1 LVIIG
6 GNKNRLSSRER
17 SLLEEGKMKPRRSA
31 SSLRVLGAV
40 LIVLA
45 GICFFGRAAGQEP
58 PPAER
63 KPVDVD
69 VRVFDDNRFVDT
81 LSLGDFELFEN
92 GVRQQPA
99 SLFLVKGQTVVRKE
113 ETGSV
118 LPAVERS
125 FYLLFQ
131 TVDWDP
137 MLGNTVDYLFSSV
150 LRPGDRMTM
159 VTPVKPYNLQK
170 DALATKPMATLSK
183 SMQDLLRKDIQ
194 RGGGEYRDIIKT
206 LRRITNAIEGTRLSV
221 EEDLATDT
229 SASDFGL
236 ELQLDQYRN
245 ALMKMESLRLVD
257 ERKLLEFAA
266 AVRVHPGV
274 KYLYFFYER
283 EYRPEISPMAMQT
296 LLSLYQDNPT
306 IQANLMDLF
315 QYYRRETTF
324 NADRVKKAFAD
335 AGIVLNFI
343 FMDKKSQRLFGGTMH
358 EQSEDIFPGFRAI
371 ALATGGV
378 SEISQNPAAAFKAAA
393 VAAEDYYLLT
403 YTPAEPASAG
413 EFRTIEVKIARKDP
427 SGRDYTVT
435 NRLGYYAR

>member
-1 LVIIG
+1 M
-6 GNKNRLSSRER
+6 NRGR
-17 SLLEEGKMKPRRSA
+17 SLSFLPFLGV
-31 SSLRVLGAV
+31 VL
-40 LIVLA
+40 LLLA
-45 GICFFGRAAGQEP
+45 GLFSYGRADGQES

-69 VRVFDDNRFVDT
+69 VRVFDGNRFVDS
-81 LSLGDFELFEN
+81 LSLADFELFEN
-92 GVRQQPA
+92 GVRQQPN
-99 SLFLVKGQTVVRKE
+99 SLYLVKGQTVVRAE
-113 ETGSV
+113 ATGEGHPSFG
-118 LPAVERS
+118 RS

-137 MLGNTVDYLFSSV
+137 KLGDAVDYLFSSV
-150 LRPGDRMTM
+150 LRPGDAMTL
-159 VTPVKPYNLQK
+159 VTPAKPYNLQP
-170 DALATKPMATLSK
+170 DALATKPKATLSK

-194 RGGGEYRDIIKT
+194 RGGGEYRDIIRT
-206 LRRITNAIEGTRLSV
+206 LSRVTNAIEGTRMNV

-229 SASDFGL
+229 STSDFGL

-257 ERKLLEFAA
+257 EKKLLAFAA
-266 AVRVHPGV
+266 AVRAHPGV

-324 NADRVKKAFAD
+324 NADHVKKAFAD

-343 FMDKKSQRLFGGTMH
+343 FMDKKSQRVFGGTMH

-393 VAAEDYYLLT
+393 TAAEDYYLLT
-403 YTPAEPASAG
+403 YAPSEAATAG
-413 EFRTIEVKIARKDP
+413 EFRTIEVKVARKDP

-435 NRLGYYAR
+435 NRIGYFAR